1 MNEIQVY
8 QCFKIINKL
17 ERKPIFQYFKNET
30 IREIK
35 KNVIE
40 LKYTTVEQV
49 KDDLIN
55 SFQKILTQNEQNMI
69 IRHSINYMIDLTKR
83 KFDFEIPIESIK
95 DWTEKLKNTF
105 IEIKKL
111 IDEDKKNIKGVLP
124 KNEEDGAYSEE
135 RMIMLKKYIMSLDD
149 NDQDLLAG
157 LITAFNDNL
166 NSQQDSITF
175 YLKELDKD
183 TLFAI
188 NEFMR
193 KKEST
198 IFLNV
203 N

>member
-95 DWTEKLKNTF
+95 DWMEKLKDTF
-105 IEIKKL
+105 IEIKNL

-135 RMIMLKKYIMSLDD
+135 RMISYIYSC
-149 NDQDLLAG
+149 
-157 LITAFNDNL
+157 
-166 NSQQDSITF
+166 
-175 YLKELDKD
+175 E
-183 TLFAI
+183 
-188 NEFMR
+188 
-193 KKEST
+193 
-198 IFLNV
+198 
-203 N
+203 

>member
-193 KKEST
+193 KREKKKVP
-198 IFLNV
+198 FF
-203 N
+203 

>member
-1 MNEIQVY
+1 M
-8 QCFKIINKL
+8 
-17 ERKPIFQYFKNET
+17 
-30 IREIK
+30 
-35 KNVIE
+35 
-40 LKYTTVEQV
+40 

-69 IRHSINYMIDLTKR
+69 IRHSINYMIDLIKR
-83 KFDFEIPIESIK
+83 KLDFEKPIESIK

-193 KKEST
+193 KREKKKVP
-198 IFLNV
+198 FF
-203 N
+203 

>member
-1 MNEIQVY
+1 
-8 QCFKIINKL
+8 
-17 ERKPIFQYFKNET
+17 
-30 IREIK
+30 
-35 KNVIE
+35 
-40 LKYTTVEQV
+40 
-49 KDDLIN
+49 
-55 SFQKILTQNEQNMI
+55 MI

-193 KKEST
+193 KREKKKAKK
-198 IFLNV
+198 FQNA
-203 N
+203 

>member
-1 MNEIQVY
+1 M
-8 QCFKIINKL
+8 
-17 ERKPIFQYFKNET
+17 
-30 IREIK
+30 
-35 KNVIE
+35 
-40 LKYTTVEQV
+40 

-135 RMIMLKKYIMSLDD
+135 RMISYIYSC
-149 NDQDLLAG
+149 
-157 LITAFNDNL
+157 
-166 NSQQDSITF
+166 
-175 YLKELDKD
+175 E
-183 TLFAI
+183 
-188 NEFMR
+188 
-193 KKEST
+193 
-198 IFLNV
+198 
-203 N
+203 